1 MRTRRNRKETIQISV
16 DYLKGF
22 LGGILATAIFY
33 TLAILILSF

>member
-1 MRTRRNRKETIQISV
+1 MRRYRKETIQISV

-22 LGGILATAIFY
+22 LGGILTTAIFY